1 MSEMIN
7 KDLIDLLNINNN
19 ISLVIH
25 NVRDITGII
34 SDSSTFVEKG
44 RIKVTILN
52 PIDLSL

>member
-25 NVRDITGII
+25 NVRDIIGII

-52 PIDLSL
+52 PIDLGL

>member
-7 KDLIDLLNINNN
+7 KDLIDLLNISNN

-25 NVRDITGII
+25 NVRDIIGII
-34 SDSSTFVEKG
+34 SDSSTFVEKV

>member
-7 KDLIDLLNINNN
+7 KDLIDLLNISNN

-25 NVRDITGII
+25 NVRDIIGII

>member
-7 KDLIDLLNINNN
+7 KDLIDLLNISNN

-25 NVRDITGII
+25 NVRDIIGII
-34 SDSSTFVEKG
+34 SDSSTFVEKV

-52 PIDLSL
+52 PIDLGL

>member
-7 KDLIDLLNINNN
+7 KDLIDLLNISNN

-44 RIKVTILN
+44 CIKVTILN
-52 PIDLSL
+52 PIDLGL